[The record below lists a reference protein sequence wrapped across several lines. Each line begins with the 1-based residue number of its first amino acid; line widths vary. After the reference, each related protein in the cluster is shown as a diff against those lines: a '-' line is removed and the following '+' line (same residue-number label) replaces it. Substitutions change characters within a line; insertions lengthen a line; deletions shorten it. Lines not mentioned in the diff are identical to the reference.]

1 MTSSHTKPQ
10 INEVPGNTTSKCKII
25 TKWKNKIKQQQRQ
38 QHRTS
43 KKKQSQ
49 QDLRDA
55 MDEIGPALFAMTCEQ
70 GVDPRREDHERS
82 MPIMALIIVK
92 RDHNATGS
100 RNPSHIHPKHRD
112 ERKAI

>member
-1 MTSSHTKPQ
+1 
-10 INEVPGNTTSKCKII
+10 
-25 TKWKNKIKQQQRQ
+25 
-38 QHRTS
+38 
-43 KKKQSQ
+43 
-49 QDLRDA
+49 

-82 MPIMALIIVK
+82 MPIVALIIVK